1 MYARHISI
9 GHLCVVGGAVFAT
22 VGRAEPRAAPAMR
35 LPVPETARI
44 YQGLRK
50 NRSAP
55 ASVACISPSF
65 LAGAAAI
72 IKGNSQ
78 SRFHES
84 EERHTNSIASYS
96 LFLDMAMSANDG
108 LT

>member
-55 ASVACISPSF
+55 ASVAAKVRTSAHPAKNRSRSSVHSRV
-65 LAGAAAI
+65 ASTAA
-72 IKGNSQ
+72 K
-78 SRFHES
+78 
-84 EERHTNSIASYS
+84 
-96 LFLDMAMSANDG
+96 
-108 LT
+108 